1 MKIAAVVLIVICGCL
16 IGTELKNKLSERVKI
31 ISEYRSNCSKLM
43 NMIRFER
50 LPLDRLF
57 LKLNNTDSDIFSLC
71 ALYINEG
78 MDFHSAWESAIKGSD
93 EIRYLKESERDAIVD
108 LGAQLGRSDAQ
119 GELSIISRIDE
130 KLQEAYED
138 AVCDLRSKGRVYSVC
153 GLLGGM
159 MCALIMI

>member
-1 MKIAAVVLIVICGCL
+1 MKITAVVLIVICGCL
-16 IGTELKNKLSERVKI
+16 IGAELKNKLTERVKI
-31 ISEYRSNCSKLM
+31 ISEYRSNCTKLM

-78 MDFHSAWESAIKGSD
+78 MDFHSAWDSAIKGSD
-93 EIRYLKESERDAIVD
+93 ELRYLKENECDAIIG
-108 LGAQLGRSDAQ
+108 LGSQLGRSDAQ
-119 GELSIISRIDE
+119 GELSILQGIDE
-130 KLQEAYED
+130 KLREAYED
-138 AVCDLRSKGRVYSVC
+138 ASCDLRSKGRVYSVC
-153 GLLGGM
+153 GLLGGL